1 MFKYFILIPPFL
13 LLVSFAFSQNSSD
26 IDSLNRELKNAKNK
40 APLLNQL
47 AEIYINISPEEGLAY
62 AEKAAEEAIKNKD
75 KEQLGEALWVKARYY
90 LITNDYNQSNRFV
103 DTASLIFHEIG
114 NYEDEVNC
122 KVMKASTLML
132 QGDYNEALKEFK
144 WSAQESKKMSSK
156 QIYSSVLVNIGRIY
170 RVRGEYD
177 TALTYFKNGLAVAKE
192 IQHKF
197 MEGVSYYFIGLVYQ
211 DQQKYNLAIEN
222 YLVALSMYE
231 DQSFN
236 NQRPYLLL
244 SLGLAYQSSKNLNE
258 SLKYYWK
265 ALHELKKINDRWG
278 ISELYGSLGSLYIEM
293 NDFDS
298 AWIYQEKARDLFREI
313 HDKAGESN
321 AMNSLGEILI
331 YREKYNDALHYL
343 NEALRLNHEVDNT
356 ISRVNILLNLGKCY
370 VHMGSVNK
378 GLKILNRSLE
388 IADSMN
394 FTNERKLLH
403 KELSV
408 AYSKLKSFEKAL
420 EHYEIYAA
428 LSDSLYRKESNN
440 HFLELE
446 QKYQSEKHEKEI
458 SQLKLDNIEQDIII
472 RKQRSVRNILI
483 IAILFA
489 SIIGVL
495 LYRSYA
501 MKKKSDMEKE
511 ALLKEIHH
519 RVKNNLQIISSL
531 LNIQTENVTDKNV
544 IGVVKESQ
552 SRVKAMALIH
562 QLLYQDK
569 DLTKID
575 FSTYLPRLVT
585 AVSSIFKMTEQDIE
599 VKIDATNI
607 SFDIDMAIPLGLI
620 TTELVSNAFK
630 YAFTGKKKGQIEI
643 RLQAVS
649 EKKYQLSVADNGIG
663 LPAGL
668 DFNSLDSM
676 GLRLV
681 KILTNQLMGVFTY
694 QYNKGSVFIV
704 EFSERL

>member
-1 MFKYFILIPPFL
+1 
-13 LLVSFAFSQNSSD
+13 
-26 IDSLNRELKNAKNK
+26 
-40 APLLNQL
+40 
-47 AEIYINISPEEGLAY
+47 
-62 AEKAAEEAIKNKD
+62 
-75 KEQLGEALWVKARYY
+75 
-90 LITNDYNQSNRFV
+90 
-103 DTASLIFHEIG
+103 
-114 NYEDEVNC
+114 
-122 KVMKASTLML
+122 
-132 QGDYNEALKEFK
+132 
-144 WSAQESKKMSSK
+144 
-156 QIYSSVLVNIGRIY
+156 
-170 RVRGEYD
+170 
-177 TALTYFKNGLAVAKE
+177 
-192 IQHKF
+192 
-197 MEGVSYYFIGLVYQ
+197 
-211 DQQKYNLAIEN
+211 
-222 YLVALSMYE
+222 
-231 DQSFN
+231 
-236 NQRPYLLL
+236 
-244 SLGLAYQSSKNLNE
+244 
-258 SLKYYWK
+258 
-265 ALHELKKINDRWG
+265 
-278 ISELYGSLGSLYIEM
+278 
-293 NDFDS
+293 
-298 AWIYQEKARDLFREI
+298 
-313 HDKAGESN
+313 
-321 AMNSLGEILI
+321 
-331 YREKYNDALHYL
+331 
-343 NEALRLNHEVDNT
+343 
-356 ISRVNILLNLGKCY
+356 
-370 VHMGSVNK
+370 
-378 GLKILNRSLE
+378 
-388 IADSMN
+388 
-394 FTNERKLLH
+394 
-403 KELSV
+403 
-408 AYSKLKSFEKAL
+408 
-420 EHYEIYAA
+420 
-428 LSDSLYRKESNN
+428 
-440 HFLELE
+440 
-446 QKYQSEKHEKEI
+446 
-458 SQLKLDNIEQDIII
+458 
-472 RKQRSVRNILI
+472 
-483 IAILFA
+483 
-489 SIIGVL
+489 
-495 LYRSYA
+495 

-607 SFDIDMAIPLGLI
+607 SFAIDMAIPLGLI